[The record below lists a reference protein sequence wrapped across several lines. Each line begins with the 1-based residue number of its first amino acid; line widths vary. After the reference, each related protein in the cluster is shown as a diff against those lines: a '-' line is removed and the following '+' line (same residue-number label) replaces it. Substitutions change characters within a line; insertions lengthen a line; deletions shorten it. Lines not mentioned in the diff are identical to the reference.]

1 MNGSAGAANAAT
13 VGRRWPFIAALVLF
27 ALLLSGGA
35 YSLAG
40 LARGTEWLRHAAAV
54 RFSIE
59 RLRFSLREAETGTGY
74 YVVTGDAAFLAPYAT
89 TLSKWRSQLQQVRN
103 LTSDSPAQQ
112 KRMAQVEQLAAEGLR
127 ALGERTSAY
136 DTGRRGTELVATL
149 LRGKQLMDDTR
160 RMLNAIEMEEARLDL
175 VRQDEALS
183 RWRSAVFLFIGGAFA
198 LLFALGAVWTERK
211 VTSAQRRRAD
221 ELTRAHELL
230 RIVIQGIDIG
240 ITVQAKTGQLVY
252 ANSTAAQV
260 IGYESPEALLEAP
273 LSSIMGRFEVF
284 DQTGSAFPIANL
296 PSRAALQGRAS
307 DEIMLRFRVRGT
319 RHERWSLVRSIRSG
333 FRRVG

>member
-1 MNGSAGAANAAT
+1 MSRSARAADPAT
-13 VGRRWPFIAALVLF
+13 LGRRWPFIAALVLF

-40 LARGTEWLRHAAAV
+40 LARGTEWLRHASEL

-59 RLRFSLREAETGTGY
+59 RLRSSLREAETGTAY
-74 YVVTGDAAFLAPYAT
+74 YVVTGDPAFLSRHTA
-89 TLSKWRSQLQQVRN
+89 TLSTWRAQLQQIRN

-112 KRMAQVEQLAAEGLR
+112 KRMAQVEQLAAEGLH
-127 ALGERTSAY
+127 ALGERSNDY
-136 DTGRRGTELVATL
+136 DRGRRGTDLVASL
-149 LRGKQLMDDTR
+149 VRGKQLMDDTR
-160 RMLNAIEMEEARLDL
+160 RMLTAIEMEEARLDL
-175 VRQDEALS
+175 ARQNEALS

-211 VTSAQRRRAD
+211 VASAQRRRAD

-252 ANSTAAQV
+252 ANFA
-260 IGYESPEALLEAP
+260 
-273 LSSIMGRFEVF
+273 
-284 DQTGSAFPIANL
+284 
-296 PSRAALQGRAS
+296 GRA
-307 DEIMLRFRVRGT
+307 DHRLRVARGPAPGAAFERGGTFR
-319 RHERWSLVRSIRSG
+319 SLRPGRQRVPDREPAEPRCPSG
-333 FRRVG
+333 SRIG